1 MAAYAFLAHIQQ
13 TVNREK
19 STPPL
24 AKKLVFRPK
33 YTHIS
38 SREAG
43 WTLSYAY
50 PGQIRKEAATVF
62 LSGSSSLSFFA
73 LFSVRLTKP
82 FPDSKTALP
91 TDWSQLSEQARLAS

>member
-33 YTHIS
+33 
-38 SREAG
+38 
-43 WTLSYAY
+43 
-50 PGQIRKEAATVF
+50 
-62 LSGSSSLSFFA
+62 
-73 LFSVRLTKP
+73 
-82 FPDSKTALP
+82 
-91 TDWSQLSEQARLAS
+91 